1 MRKTLFTTMLGAAL
15 FSSFLLSA
23 QAEVTSLRGANN
35 LDADA
40 NPITKP
46 DQIKKEGG
54 FERSWD
60 LQPPSIPH
68 TIDKDRISL
77 AENTCMK
84 CHSKENA
91 EKEKSPPLGDS
102 HYVARDGTTLD
113 KPSARRYF
121 CSQCHT
127 PQADLPPLVENTF

>member
-1 MRKTLFTTMLGAAL
+1 MRKAILTTMLGAAL

-23 QAEVTSLRGANN
+23 QAEVTSLRGGTN

-40 NPITKP
+40 NPIAKP

-68 TIDKDRISL
+68 SIEKDRISL
-77 AENTCMK
+77 TENTCMK
-84 CHSKENA
+84 CHSKENF
-91 EKEKSPPLGDS
+91 EKEKAPEIGES
-102 HYVARDGTTLD
+102 HYTARDGTMLD
-113 KPSARRYF
+113 KPSARRHF

-127 PQADLPPLVENTF
+127 PQADLTPLVENTF